1 MHSEGQPSHSRHS
14 LESNCWP
21 VGQQLERQDQ
31 QVIGIQRQPSPLS
44 AIDQSQTDTYWDQSN
59 HNDYQ
64 QQHDYQKQH
73 SHDDESLQSSLHN
86 YQTQHSNTQQQ
97 QPIQQPQHTHTSLE
111 LRLPELAII
120 GHGNSEY
127 SRSRS
132 NSNESHTSKAG
143 AVEQDDGTS
152 TLLRQ
157 AVAMDHLPNSTTSV
171 SLGLVPPQQHL
182 HGELES
188 VKQPVSHPQAAPL
201 QLEGSGPTTSRR
213 SAFATKRRFACR
225 DLSCDQTFSTS
236 GHLSRHMKLHTGEL
250 PHVCPILYCQS
261 MFSRRDNMIQHYV
274 SHQRKLIVR
283 NEIVH
288 HKSDSAPV
296 LSPGFDEKCKSRAKA
311 RAARKPKSV
320 AALSLPLHIPS
331 PTQDASLFVSGSGP
345 GAPPS
350 PELSLH
356 DKPYKNSDNNPSSQ
370 HSQAI
375 IKAAPNPR
383 RTRVARAH
391 QKPLSFNL
399 NPKDRPRSSLSTDN
413 NGLRTIIPYT
423 YQLHNDPQL
432 NSPLSAGRQYSNHNL
447 FAQSIQRPSTV
458 DPLEMSHYMAMSS
471 QHDPNHQ
478 LVSPMAPQS
487 SNDLSSMG
495 ALGRSASAGGM
506 QHSSIHLPIPNYSH
520 QGQYIQHGR
529 QESVRYGSDFSGM
542 LGTPQ
547 SLIHSMHT
555 ELDAQPPSRPLS
567 ADAFSSNSNSSLLL
581 NHGETS
587 LSVGDVNNNTH
598 APSSLSFLQRQ
609 QTHPYYVPSSI
620 DSTSFIPHS
629 LHSNIENDRNEYA
642 GHQLPLPQTMQHQPY
657 YPLYSHQPPHD
668 PHYTSYDPHVHP
680 TQPDFRNDSPQPRSD
695 LVSSA
700 YETNNHEQHPSS
712 RTHSA
717 LSSSCMNE
725 FLSPNSLHSLD
736 AMHPPPH
743 PLGISGASVCDTP
756 PGQASATATELPNWL
771 MYQQAGSML
780 TLDEQQ
786 HADMNIHHHSQAA
799 LVPAPLPKHYSHIR
813 GSLDDVGGLHVGGST
828 SLLTRN
834 CSAGPQP
841 SSSMHMPIN

>member
-157 AVAMDHLPNSTTSV
+157 AVAMDHLPNI
-171 SLGLVPPQQHL
+171 
-182 HGELES
+182 
-188 VKQPVSHPQAAPL
+188 SHPQAAPL

-620 DSTSFIPHS
+620 DSTS
-629 LHSNIENDRNEYA
+629 
-642 GHQLPLPQTMQHQPY
+642 
-657 YPLYSHQPPHD
+657 
-668 PHYTSYDPHVHP
+668 YDPHVHP